1 MPGFFVSNV
10 KTDTQLINIY
20 PNLCVSQNID
30 IDGKTIK
37 RNTLNKFMNDKAFSQ
52 TNDFC
57 VVSDGFILNKLSLFE
72 QYGADTVDELF
83 VKMYQKNGDEFFAE
97 LRGGFSGAFYDK
109 RNDKWLI
116 FTNQIGDASVY
127 YINTDNA
134 FFAGSQVNYVLD
146 ACKRENIKLSF
157 DRDAAYQMLT
167 YAFMLDDTTY
177 AKEIKR
183 LVGGTYLR
191 IQNGCVELKTYHVF
205 KKDMQRFKNASDEEL
220 IEEIDRAFSAATKLE
235 YDKDLEYSYSH
246 LTDISGGLDSRMTLW
261 VAHTLGYSP
270 LQLITYCKSNYLDE
284 KIARQIATFWKDEIL
299 IKQLDDAKF
308 LYDIDEIVFMNG
320 GLSLY
325 SGISGGNRML
335 RSMNCSIYGIEHTG
349 INGENTIGSY
359 LKDPEENNNKLPSKL
374 YSKKLLHRL
383 SDKYKNFAKTFEDNE
398 LYINYTRSYRGMAN
412 TFQIRRNYTEVS
424 APFLNV
430 EFIQLCFDIP
440 FERRIGHRLYK
451 KWILTKHPSAA
462 QFKWE
467 SIGAKINEP
476 KLVAEIRR
484 IISRGPRKLFKILG
498 LGHKINSGMTPLGY
512 WIANDK
518 ELKDYLDGYAK
529 EELTNPKTEI
539 DSCLLSDMKELYS
552 TGTAVEKTMVLTV
565 LGSVKL
571 YFGEKN

>member
-1 MPGFFVSNV
+1 MPGFFVSNA
-10 KTDTQLINIY
+10 KIDTQLINIY
-20 PNLCVSQNID
+20 PNLCVQQSID
-30 IDGKTIK
+30 SEVGTIK
-37 RNTLNKFMNDKAFSQ
+37 RNTLDKFMNDKAFAE
-52 TNDFC
+52 NDC
-57 VVSDGFILNKLSLFE
+57 YIVVSEGFILNKHCLFEKYDADNVESLFI
-72 QYGADTVDELF
+72 
-83 VKMYQKNGDEFFAE
+83 KMYLENGDEFFAE
-97 LRGGFSGAFYDK
+97 LRGGFSGAFCDK
-109 RNDKWLI
+109 RNNKWLI
-116 FTNQIGDASVY
+116 FTNQIGDTSVY
-127 YINTDNA
+127 YTKTEKGV
-134 FFAGSQVNYVLD
+134 FAGSQVNYVLD
-146 ACKRENIKLSF
+146 ACKKENVKLTF

-183 LVGGTYLR
+183 LVGGTYLC
-191 IQNGCVELKTYHVF
+191 IQNGCVELKTYHIF
-205 KKDMQRFKNASDEEL
+205 KKDMQRFKNASDKEL
-220 IEEIDRAFSAATKLE
+220 IEEIDQAFSAATKLE
-235 YDKDLEYSYSH
+235 YDKDLEYGYKH

-270 LQLITYCKSNYLDE
+270 MQLITYCKSNYLDE
-284 KIARQIATFWKDEIL
+284 TIARQIATFWKDEIL

-359 LKDPEENNNKLPSKL
+359 LKDPEENKNKLPSKL

-430 EFIQLCFDIP
+430 DFVQLCFDIP

-451 KWILTKHPSAA
+451 KWILTKYPSAA

-476 KLVAEIRR
+476 RFIAEIRR
-484 IISRGPRKLFKILG
+484 IISRGPRKLLKMLG

-512 WIANDK
+512 WISNDK
-518 ELKDYLDGYAK
+518 ELKDYLDGYAQ
-529 EELTNPKTEI
+529 EELTNPKTEM
-539 DSCLLSDMKELYS
+539 SSQLLSDMKELYS
-552 TGTAVEKTMVLTV
+552 TGTATEKTMVLTV
-565 LGSVKL
+565 LGSIKL
-571 YFGEKN
+571 YFGEK